1 MRARSLRQAVLMIV
15 GALVLVQTLV
25 IVLES
30 QARPAAVDPAFVAE
44 MQQAQQHSA
53 GSRYVAPLPRRN

>member
-1 MRARSLRQAVLMIV
+1 MLGRSLRQAALMIV
-15 GALVLVQTLV
+15 GALILVQTLV

-44 MQQAQQHSA
+44 IQQAQHSA
-53 GSRYVAPLPRRN
+53 GSRYVTPLPRRN